1 MKKKAYALRALVVFL
16 VCNFAHSA
24 KIACIEGYDTENAR
38 IACNDGF
45 DTAGLTRK
53 SFPDG
58 FVFGT
63 ATSAYQVE
71 GMANKDGRGP
81 CIWDVY
87 VHTPGN
93 HV

>member
-1 MKKKAYALRALVVFL
+1 MKKKAYALRALVMFL
-16 VCNFAHSA
+16 ACNFAHSA

-93 HV
+93 YV